1 MAYSSS
7 GVNTIIQ
14 SWGRFKATAGEALT
28 IGSLVDMDFKD
39 ADATAGE
46 NHAEYVAI
54 EDIAS
59 SKEGWFAKGAVV
71 KKPSTIGAGGAVT
84 QGDHGGTAGDVL
96 FLSTTAGEA
105 KEVPDGDGVLQVVG
119 RVLSQDRVLL
129 EPSSEVYDDMELET
143 DDKTVDIQDVGKAVV
158 TATDAKTV
166 TLPATDVGLSITVIN
181 VGQDGDCKVS
191 ISPNAND
198 KIMGP
203 DLAGVDNKDLINT
216 KATAR
221 CMDRVTLLADGV
233 DGWFVQEM
241 RGTWAAEA

>member
-1 MAYSSS
+1 MAYS
-7 GVNTIIQ
+7 

-46 NHAEYVAI
+46 NHAEYVVI

-59 SKEGWFAKGAVV
+59 GKEGWFAKGAVV

-84 QGDHGGTAGDVL
+84 RGDHGGTAGDVL

-119 RVLSQDRVLL
+119 RVLSQDTVLL
-129 EPSSEVYDDMELET
+129 EPSKEYWDDMELET
-143 DDKTVDIQDVGKAVV
+143 ANKTLDADDCGKVIA
-158 TATDAKTV
+158 TATDAVVV
-166 TLPATDVGLSITVIN
+166 TLPAGAGLQGLTFTIIN
-181 VGQDGDCKVS
+181 VGQDGDALVS
-191 ISPNAND
+191 VSPNSADNFQGFDHATTDD
-198 KIMGP
+198 KDIQ
-203 DLAGVDNKDLINT
+203 NT

-221 CMDRVTLLADGV
+221 CMDRVKVISDGTATNSV
-233 DGWFVQEM
+233 YYIIEQV
-241 RGTWAAEA
+241 GTWADES